1 MNIICQSLYY
11 QYILDKNHFLKSPKT
26 FRVIITLL
34 LYNYITV
41 AYVFDSHVF
50 SDDPFIYL
58 CCGHHLCEHLSN
70 VPQLSNML
78 RLNKNKNLIV
88 Q

>member
-1 MNIICQSLYY
+1 MLYAEIC
-11 QYILDKNHFLKSPKT
+11 PKV
-26 FRVIITLL
+26 RRHNA

-58 CCGHHLCEHLSN
+58 FCGHHLCEHLSN

-78 RLNKNKNLIV
+78 RLNKNKNFIV